1 MGGKDNSL
9 FEKKNG
15 PVYRTRWAFSEQL
28 SGWTGKPME
37 YSPPLVAIDARQ
49 VDGYH
54 GARVAPVAQ
63 LDRVLPSE
71 GRGRGFESRL
81 VHHRIQGFEP
91 TLPDSQNVRDSRV
104 TATDI
109 QKPRYGLPC
118 GAFLSVSLM
127 EMSDGLK
134 YLSMVGSWIE
144 RSDNPTSER
153 SGLVAT
159 NVDRRKV

>member
-81 VHHRIQGFEP
+81 VHHRIQGFN
-91 TLPDSQNVRDSRV
+91 LSDVIGANQ
-104 TATDI
+104 
-109 QKPRYGLPC
+109 PC
-118 GAFLSVSLM
+118 RGSSGGAFLWARL
-127 EMSDGLK
+127 
-134 YLSMVGSWIE
+134 WA
-144 RSDNPTSER
+144 R
-153 SGLVAT
+153 SGAT
-159 NVDRRKV
+159 GAGRLHGSNSGAAC